1 MNLEKQIKIKYNYKE
16 LNIKYFT
23 EVINLKVKNKS
34 KLYFTLLFTLLEKDI
49 NIYIYIIS
57 STCINKSN

>member
-1 MNLEKQIKIKYNYKE
+1 MNLEKQIKTKYNYKE

-49 NIYIYIIS
+49 NIYIYI
-57 STCINKSN
+57 